1 MKLEATHLEKLK
13 YDTEKSCGHPLNTS
27 KDFEIL
33 KFQMKERIGDYL
45 STTTLKRIWGY
56 VGGYKGIR
64 EDSLNFL
71 SRFLGY
77 PDWKTYVADR
87 CGDKKKRSS
96 HFIITNALLAEDIA
110 NNDIVEI
117 YWEPKRR
124 LLVKCLGNGQF
135 ETIEAENSKITA
147 GDTFRCERFI
157 IGEPLYIN
165 NLIHNGEA
173 PRLFVAGKT
182 GGLTKVEVL
191 SNED

>member
-1 MKLEATHLEKLK
+1 MKIEDAHLEKLK
-13 YDTEKSCGHPLNTS
+13 HDVGESCSLKLNTS
-27 KDFEIL
+27 KNFEIL
-33 KFQMKERIGDYL
+33 KYLIKERNGDHL
-45 STTTLKRIWGY
+45 SVTTLKRIWGY
-56 VGGYKGIR
+56 VEGYQGIR
-64 EDSLNFL
+64 EDSLNIL

-96 HFIITNALLAEDIA
+96 HFIITNALLVEDIET
-110 NNDIVEI
+110 NEMLEI
-117 YWEPKRR
+117 FWEPKRR
-124 LLVKCLGNGQF
+124 LLLKCLGKGQF

-165 NLIHNGEA
+165 NLIHNGEE

-182 GGLTKVEVL
+182 GGLTKVVRV
-191 SNED
+191 ED

>member
-1 MKLEATHLEKLK
+1 MKIEAAHLEKLK
-13 YDTEKSCGHPLNTS
+13 YDVEKSCYHPLKTS
-27 KDFEIL
+27 KQFEML
-33 KFQMKERIGDYL
+33 MYQMKERIGCCL

-56 VGGYKGIR
+56 VGGYQGVR

-71 SRFLGY
+71 SRYLGY
-77 PDWKTYVADR
+77 PDWITYVAER

-96 HFIITNALLAEDIA
+96 HFVITNALLAENIA
-110 NNDIVEI
+110 INEMLEI

-124 LLVKCLGNGQF
+124 LVLKCIGTGQF

-165 NLIHNGEA
+165 NLVHNGEE
-173 PRLFVAGKT
+173 PKLFVAGKR
-182 GGLTKVEVL
+182 GGLTKIEITQK
-191 SNED
+191 